1 MSFGES
7 ALLLA
12 ERLADY
18 TFSLSYHDLPDDV
31 IHATRQRLVDTLG
44 CALGAIDSQPVR
56 SIRSYLAT
64 LPAGASTVLF
74 DGMKVTPDTAAFL
87 NATMV
92 RFLDYNDGYFSL
104 EPGHSSDNIPACLAV
119 AQAEGRNGADLIV
132 AIVIAYEIQ
141 MRLQDVASL
150 FRRGWD
156 HVNFVT
162 VAATMAAGK
171 LLGLSRTQLVHAL
184 GMALNGHIVLRQV
197 RSGELSGWKGA
208 SAANASRNAVFCAY
222 LARHGMTGPSS
233 IFEGEMGFFNQ
244 VSGPFDLDVRAF
256 GNRENGDFHIKRA
269 LTKLYP
275 TNGEMQTAVM
285 AAISLRQQLSN
296 LDDIASIQID
306 TTDVG
311 FKFLAKDP
319 AKWRPTTRETADHS
333 LPYTV
338 ARALIDGTITRAT
351 YDEADLADARVIEVI
366 DKISVREDP
375 MLTAQMP
382 SLANRV
388 TIRTHAGKVLSKELG
403 TKEIARAG
411 IADAEIE
418 RKFRDFAGTRF
429 PEEQIRQVLEICW
442 TLQAQQ
448 SLEPFFAA
456 LTLPSQEV
464 PDRAAISAS
473 NCR

>member
-1 MSFGES
+1 M
-7 ALLLA
+7 LLA

-18 TFSLSYHDLPDDV
+18 TVSLSYHDLPEGV
-31 IHATRQRLVDTLG
+31 IHATRQRLVDTIG
-44 CALGAIDSQPVR
+44 CALGAMDSEPVR

-64 LPAGASTVLF
+64 LPAGPSTLF
-74 DGMKVTPDTAAFL
+74 FDRMKSTPEAAAFL

-119 AQAEGRNGADLIV
+119 AQAEGLTAKHLIL

-162 VAATMAAGK
+162 VSATLAVGK
-171 LLGLSRTQLVHAL
+171 LLGLSKTQLVHAL
-184 GMALNGHIVLRQV
+184 GMALNGHIALRQV

-222 LARHGMTGPSS
+222 LAKHGMTGPSS

-244 VSGPFDLDVRAF
+244 VSGPFELDVRAF
-256 GNRENGDFHIKRA
+256 GNRENGDFHILRA
-269 LTKLYP
+269 RTKLYP

-285 AAISLRQQLSN
+285 AAIDLREQLSG
-296 LDDIASIQID
+296 LDDIATIQID

-351 YDEADLADARVIEVI
+351 YDEADLADPRVIEVI

-375 MLTAQMP
+375 VLAAQMP

-388 TIRTHAGKVLSKELG
+388 TIQTHSGKILSKELG
-403 TKEIARAG
+403 TQGNAGMG
-411 IADAEIE
+411 IADAQIE
-418 RKFRDFAGTRF
+418 RKFRDFARTRL
-429 PEEQIRQVLEICW
+429 PEQQIRNILEICW
-442 TLQAQQ
+442 TLERQE

-456 LTLPSQEV
+456 IALPS
-464 PDRAAISAS
+464 D
-473 NCR
+473 

>member
-1 MSFGES
+1 
-7 ALLLA
+7 LLLA

-18 TFSLSYHDLPDDV
+18 TIALGYHDLPDSV
-31 IHATRQRLVDTLG
+31 IHVTRQRVVDSIG
-44 CALGAIDSQPVR
+44 CALGAIDSEPVR

-64 LPAGASTVLF
+64 LPAGASNLLF
-74 DGMKVTPDTAAFL
+74 DRMKVTPEAAAFL

-119 AQAEGRNGADLIV
+119 AQAEGLHAKDLIV
-132 AIVIAYEIQ
+132 AIVIAYEVQ
-141 MRLQDVASL
+141 MRLQDAASL

-156 HVNFVT
+156 HVNFIT
-162 VAATMAAGK
+162 VSATLAVGK
-171 LLGLSRTQLVHAL
+171 LLNLSRTQLVHAL
-184 GMALNGHIVLRQV
+184 GMALNGHIAMRQV

-222 LARHGMTGPSS
+222 LARHGMTGPGS
-233 IFEGEMGFFNQ
+233 IFEGDMGFFNQ
-244 VSGPFDLDVRAF
+244 VSGPFELDVRAF
-256 GNRENGDFHIKRA
+256 GNRENGDFHIMRT

-275 TNGEMQTAVM
+275 TNGEMQTAVV
-285 AAISLRQQLSN
+285 AAIGLRKELASL
-296 LDDIASIQID
+296 DEIASIQID

-311 FKFLAKDP
+311 FKFLAKDR

-338 ARALIDGTITRAT
+338 ARALMDGTITRAT
-351 YDEADLADARVIEVI
+351 YDEADLADPRVIDLI

-375 MLTAQMP
+375 VLTAQMP

-388 TIRTHAGKVLSKELG
+388 TIKTRGGKVLSRELG
-403 TKEIARAG
+403 TTEIARAG
-411 IADAEIE
+411 IADAQIE
-418 RKFRDFAGTRF
+418 RKFRDFATARL
-429 PEEQIRQVLEICW
+429 PEEQIRKVLDICW
-442 TLQAQQ
+442 TLENQQ

-456 LTLPSQEV
+456 VTLPN
-464 PDRAAISAS
+464 AH
-473 NCR
+473 

>member
-1 MSFGES
+1 
-7 ALLLA
+7 LLLA
-12 ERLADY
+12 ERLANY
-18 TFSLSYHDLPDDV
+18 TSSLSYHDLPNDV
-31 IHATRQRLVDTLG
+31 IHAARQRLVDTIG
-44 CALGAIDSQPVR
+44 CALGAIDSEPVR

-64 LPAGASTVLF
+64 LPEGASTILF
-74 DGMKVTPDTAAFL
+74 DRMKVTPDAAAFL

-119 AQAEGRNGADLIV
+119 AQAEGLNGKDLIV

-141 MRLQDVASL
+141 MRLQDAASL

-156 HVNFVT
+156 HVNFIT
-162 VAATMAAGK
+162 VSATMAVGK
-171 LLGLSRTQLVHAL
+171 LLGLSQTQLVHAL
-184 GMALNGHIVLRQV
+184 GMALNGHIALRQV

-244 VSGPFDLDVRAF
+244 VSGAFELDVGAF
-256 GNRENGDFHIKRA
+256 GNRENGDFHIMRT

-285 AAISLRQQLSN
+285 AATRLRQELSS
-296 LDDIASIQID
+296 LEDIAGIQID
-306 TTDVG
+306 TTEVG
-311 FKFLAKDP
+311 FKFLAKDR
-319 AKWRPTTRETADHS
+319 AKWRPATRETADHS

-351 YDEADLADARVIEVI
+351 YDEADLADPRVIEVI

-375 MLTAQMP
+375 VLTAQMP

-388 TIRTHAGKVLSKELG
+388 TIQTHSGKVLSKQLG
-403 TKEIARAG
+403 TQEIAGTA

-418 RKFRDFAGTRF
+418 RKFRDFAETRF
-429 PEEQIRQVLEICW
+429 TEQQIGKVLQISW
-442 TLQAQQ
+442 TLEHQE
-448 SLEPFFAA
+448 SLKPFFAA
-456 LTLPSQEV
+456 ITLPST
-464 PDRAAISAS
+464 DA
-473 NCR
+473 

>member
-1 MSFGES
+1 M
-7 ALLLA
+7 LLA

-18 TFSLSYHDLPDDV
+18 ALSLSYDDLPEDV
-31 IHATRQRLVDTLG
+31 VHVARQRIVDTLG
-44 CALGAIDSQPVR
+44 CALGAIASEPVR
-56 SIRSYLAT
+56 AIRSYIAT
-64 LPAGASTVLF
+64 LPPGPSAILF
-74 DGMKVTPDTAAFL
+74 DRRKVSPEAATFL

-92 RFLDYNDGYFSL
+92 RFLDFNDGYFSR

-119 AQAEGRNGADLIV
+119 VQAENLNGKDLIL

-141 MRLQDVASL
+141 MRLQDAASL

-162 VAATMAAGK
+162 VSTTLAVGR
-171 LLGLSRTQLVHAL
+171 LLGLSRIQLVHAL
-184 GMALNGHIVLRQV
+184 GMALNGHVAMRQV

-222 LARHGMTGPSS
+222 LARHGMTGPGQ

-244 VSGPFDLDVRAF
+244 VSGPFELDVEAF
-256 GNRENGDFHIKRA
+256 GNRDNGDFHILRIF
-269 LTKLYP
+269 TKLYP

-285 AAISLRQQLSN
+285 AAVVLREALAN
-296 LDDIASIQID
+296 LADIARIEID

-311 FKFLAKDP
+311 FKFLAKDR

-338 ARALIDGTITRAT
+338 ARALLDGTITRGT
-351 YDEADLADARVIEVI
+351 YDDADFADPRVIKLI

-375 MLTAQMP
+375 VLAAQMP

-388 TIRTHAGKVLSKELG
+388 TITTNDGTVLSKEVG
-403 TKEIARAG
+403 TKEYPRG
-411 IADAEIE
+411 LIADGDIE
-418 RKFRDFAGTRF
+418 RKFRDFATGYVSQARIG
-429 PEEQIRQVLEICW
+429 EVLEMCAALEHQE
-442 TLQAQQ
+442 T
-448 SLEPFFAA
+448 LEPLFEALALFA
-456 LTLPSQEV
+456 
-464 PDRAAISAS
+464 D
-473 NCR
+473 

>member
-1 MSFGES
+1 M
-7 ALLLA
+7 LLA

-18 TFSLSYHDLPDDV
+18 TISLSCHDLPDRV
-31 IHATRQRLVDTLG
+31 IHAARQRVVDTLG
-44 CALGAIDSQPVR
+44 CALGAIDSEPVR
-56 SIRSYLAT
+56 SIRSYVAT
-64 LPAGASTVLF
+64 LPPGASTILF
-74 DGMKVTPDTAAFL
+74 DRMKVTPDAAAFL

-119 AQAEGRNGADLIV
+119 AQAERLNGKDLIL
-132 AIVIAYEIQ
+132 AIVLAYEIQ

-162 VAATMAAGK
+162 VSTTMAVGK
-171 LLGLSRTQLVHAL
+171 LLDLSRTQLVNAL
-184 GMALNGHIVLRQV
+184 GMALNGHIALRQV

-244 VSGPFDLDVRAF
+244 VSGPFELDVRAF
-256 GNRENGDFHIKRA
+256 GNRENGDFHILRA

-285 AAISLRQQLSN
+285 AAVGLREELSSLE
-296 LDDIASIQID
+296 DIASIQID

-311 FKFLAKDP
+311 FRFLAKDR

-338 ARALIDGTITRAT
+338 AKALLDGTITRAT
-351 YDEADLADARVIEVI
+351 YDEADLADPRVIEVI

-375 MLTAQMP
+375 VLAAQMP

-388 TIRTHAGKVLSKELG
+388 TIKTHSGKALCKELG
-403 TKEIARAG
+403 TKEIAGAG

-418 RKFRDFAGTRF
+418 RKFRDFARTRF
-429 PEEQIRQVLEICW
+429 AEEQITEVLDISW
-442 TLQAQQ
+442 TLERQE

-456 LTLPSQEV
+456 IVLP
-464 PDRAAISAS
+464 PA
-473 NCR
+473 

>member
-1 MSFGES
+1 M
-7 ALLLA
+7 LLA

-18 TFSLSYHDLPDDV
+18 TISLRYDDLPADV
-31 IHATRQRLVDTLG
+31 IHATRQRLVDTIG
-44 CALGAIDSQPVR
+44 CALGAIDSEPVR

-64 LPAGASTVLF
+64 LPAGTSTLLF
-74 DGMKVTPDTAAFL
+74 DRMKVTPDAAAFL

-119 AQAEGRNGADLIV
+119 AQAEGLTGKDLIV
-132 AIVIAYEIQ
+132 AIVIAYEVQ

-162 VAATMAAGK
+162 VSATMAVGK
-171 LLGLSRTQLVHAL
+171 LLGLSKVQLVHAL
-184 GMALNGHIVLRQV
+184 GMALNGHIAMRQV

-222 LARHGMTGPSS
+222 LAKHGMTGPSS

-244 VSGPFDLDVRAF
+244 VSGPFELDVRAF

-285 AAISLRQQLSN
+285 AAIHLRQELSS
-296 LDDIASIQID
+296 LADIEAIQID

-311 FKFLAKDP
+311 FKFLAKDK

-351 YDEADLADARVIEVI
+351 YDEADLADPRVIEII
-366 DKISVREDP
+366 DKMSVREDP
-375 MLTAQMP
+375 ALTAQMP
-382 SLANRV
+382 SLANRL
-388 TIRTHAGKVLSKELG
+388 TIKTHSGKTLTKELG
-403 TKEIARAG
+403 TREYKRAA

-418 RKFRDFAGTRF
+418 RKFLDFAKARF
-429 PEEQIRQVLEICW
+429 PEPQIRKVLDICW
-442 TLQAQQ
+442 TLEKQQ
-448 SLEPFFAA
+448 SFEPFFDA
-456 LTLPSQEV
+456 LALPS
-464 PDRAAISAS
+464 S
-473 NCR
+473 

>member
-1 MSFGES
+1 
-7 ALLLA
+7 LLLA

-18 TFSLSYHDLPDDV
+18 TVSLSYSDLPEGV
-31 IHATRQRLVDTLG
+31 IRATRQRLVDTLG
-44 CALGAIDSQPVR
+44 CALGAIDSEPVR

-64 LPAGASTVLF
+64 LPAGASTLLF
-74 DGMKVTPDTAAFL
+74 DRTKTTPDAAAFL

-119 AQAEGRNGADLIV
+119 AQAEGLAAKDWVL

-141 MRLQDVASL
+141 MRLQDAASL

-162 VAATMAAGK
+162 VSATLAVGK

-184 GMALNGHIVLRQV
+184 GMALNGHIALRQV
-197 RSGELSGWKGA
+197 RSGELSAWKGA

-244 VSGPFDLDVRAF
+244 VSGPFELDVRAF
-256 GNRENGDFHIKRA
+256 GNRENRDFHIMRV

-285 AAISLRQQLSN
+285 AAVRLREELSSLE
-296 LDDIASIQID
+296 DIASIHID

-311 FKFLAKDP
+311 FKFLAKDR
-319 AKWRPTTRETADHS
+319 AKWRPLTRETADHS

-338 ARALIDGTITRAT
+338 ARALIDGTITRSVARQSSH
-351 YDEADLADARVIEVI
+351 DQDPQWQGALQRARDPADCDGRHRGCRDRTKVSRLCQGAILGGAD
-366 DKISVREDP
+366 
-375 MLTAQMP
+375 T
-382 SLANRV
+382 
-388 TIRTHAGKVLSKELG
+388 
-403 TKEIARAG
+403 
-411 IADAEIE
+411 
-418 RKFRDFAGTRF
+418 
-429 PEEQIRQVLEICW
+429 
-442 TLQAQQ
+442 
-448 SLEPFFAA
+448 
-456 LTLPSQEV
+456 
-464 PDRAAISAS
+464 
-473 NCR
+473 

>member
-1 MSFGES
+1 M
-7 ALLLA
+7 LLA

-18 TFSLSYHDLPDDV
+18 TTSLSYDDLPDGV
-31 IHATRQRLVDTLG
+31 IHTARQRLVDTLG
-44 CALGAIDSQPVR
+44 CALGAIDSEPVR

-64 LPAGASTVLF
+64 LPAGASTILF
-74 DGMKVTPDTAAFL
+74 DRMKATPEAATFL

-119 AQAEGRNGADLIV
+119 AQAEGLNGKDLIV
-132 AIVIAYEIQ
+132 SIVIAYEIQ
-141 MRLQDVASL
+141 MRLQDAASL
-150 FRRGWD
+150 FVRGWD

-162 VAATMAAGK
+162 VSATMAVGK
-171 LLGLSRTQLVHAL
+171 LLRLSKTQLVHAL
-184 GMALNGHIVLRQV
+184 GMALNGHIALRQV
-197 RSGELSGWKGA
+197 RSGELSSWKGA

-244 VSGPFDLDVRAF
+244 VSGPFELDTRRF
-256 GNRENGDFHIKRA
+256 GNRENGDFHILRT

-285 AAISLRQQLSN
+285 AAIGLREHLSSV
-296 LDDIASIQID
+296 DDIAVIEID

-311 FKFLAKDP
+311 CRFLAKDP

-338 ARALIDGTITRAT
+338 AKALIDGTITRAT
-351 YDEADLADARVIEVI
+351 YDGADLADPVVIEVI

-388 TIRTHAGKVLSKELG
+388 TIKTHSGKILTKELG
-403 TKEIARAG
+403 TKEVARVG
-411 IADAEIE
+411 IADAQIE
-418 RKFRDFAGTRF
+418 RKFRDFAETRF
-429 PEEQIRQVLEICW
+429 PEQQIREILECCW
-442 TLQAQQ
+442 TLENQE
-448 SLEPFFAA
+448 SLQPFFAA
-456 LTLPSQEV
+456 VTVPS
-464 PDRAAISAS
+464 S
-473 NCR
+473 

>member
-1 MSFGES
+1 
-7 ALLLA
+7 LLLA
-12 ERLADY
+12 ERLANY
-18 TFSLSYHDLPDDV
+18 TLSLSYRDLPDHV

-44 CALGAIDSQPVR
+44 CALGAIDSEPVR
-56 SIRSYLAT
+56 SIRSYVAT
-64 LPAGASTVLF
+64 LPAGASTILF
-74 DGMKVTPDTAAFL
+74 DRMKVTPDAAAFL

-119 AQAEGRNGADLIV
+119 AQAERLNGKDLIL

-162 VAATMAAGK
+162 VSATMAVGK
-171 LLGLSRTQLVHAL
+171 LLKLSRTQLVNAL
-184 GMALNGHIVLRQV
+184 GMALNGHIALRQV

-244 VSGPFDLDVRAF
+244 VSGPFELDVDAF
-256 GNRENGDFHIKRA
+256 GNRENDDFHIMRT

-285 AAISLRQQLSN
+285 AALGLRKELSN
-296 LDDIASIQID
+296 LEDIASIQID

-338 ARALIDGTITRAT
+338 ARALIDGTITRST
-351 YDEADLADARVIEVI
+351 YDDADFADPRVTEVI

-375 MLTAQMP
+375 VLTAQMP

-388 TIRTHAGKVLSKELG
+388 TIKTHSDKILSKELG

-418 RKFRDFAGTRF
+418 RKFRDFARTRF
-429 PEEQIRQVLEICW
+429 PEQQIRNILEISW
-442 TLQAQQ
+442 ALEHQE
-448 SLEPFFAA
+448 SLEPYFAA
-456 LTLPSQEV
+456 VTLPS
-464 PDRAAISAS
+464 PDASDRAAISPS
-473 NCR
+473 NYP

>member
-1 MSFGES
+1 M
-7 ALLLA
+7 LLA
-12 ERLADY
+12 ERLAEY
-18 TFSLSYHDLPDDV
+18 TISLGYHDLPERV
-31 IHATRQRLVDTLG
+31 IHATRQRLVDTIG
-44 CALGAIDSQPVR
+44 CALGAVDSEPVR

-64 LPAGASTVLF
+64 LPAGASDILF
-74 DGMKVTPDTAAFL
+74 DRMKVTPDAAAFL

-119 AQAEGRNGADLIV
+119 AQAEGLNGKDLIL
-132 AIVIAYEIQ
+132 AIVIAYEVQ
-141 MRLQDVASL
+141 MRLQDAASL

-156 HVNFVT
+156 HVNFIT
-162 VAATMAAGK
+162 VSATLAVGK
-171 LLGLSRTQLVHAL
+171 LLNLSRTQLVHAL
-184 GMALNGHIVLRQV
+184 GMALNGHIAMRQV

-256 GNRENGDFHIKRA
+256 GNRDHGDFHILRT

-285 AAISLRQQLSN
+285 AALRLREQLSSVEE
-296 LDDIASIQID
+296 IVSIQVD

-311 FKFLAKDP
+311 FKFLAKDR

-338 ARALIDGTITRAT
+338 ARALIDGTITRST
-351 YDEADLADARVIEVI
+351 YDEVDLADPRVIEII

-375 MLTAQMP
+375 VLTAQMP

-388 TIRTHAGKVLSKELG
+388 TIRTRGGRVLSKELD
-403 TKEIARAG
+403 TNEVVRAG

-418 RKFRDFAGTRF
+418 RKFRDFAKPRL
-429 PEEQIRQVLEICW
+429 PEEQIRKVLDICW
-442 TLQAQQ
+442 QLEHQQ

-456 LTLPSQEV
+456 TALPSH
-464 PDRAAISAS
+464 
-473 NCR
+473 